1 MSKTTA
7 KSGIRVARELVQS
20 IYDKGLQPGD
30 RYLSEADALK
40 EHGVSR
46 ATYREAMRFLEF
58 QGVLGVKV
66 GAGGGTVVAH
76 PDWRNLASAL
86 GLLLQFSGTSLSQV
100 MAARSAL
107 EPVMAAQS
115 ARNASAEQIA
125 KMRRFLAE
133 AEQSVD
139 NADRFLSA
147 YRSFWH
153 CVADATG
160 NPVTAELWKALRALI
175 DTGRF
180 VPNERYRGQ
189 LVTYLRGMLEAMDAR
204 DAEAAHALIV
214 RLNAELAQRLERDYP
229 LRVGKVM
236 AWSDVTDQID
246 DYADRIGMSDQDRA

>member
-1 MSKTTA
+1 MSRAKSKT
-7 KSGIRVARELVQS
+7 GIRVARELVQS
-20 IYDKGLQPGD
+20 IYDKGLRPGD
-30 RYLSEADALK
+30 RYLSEADALE

-46 ATYREAMRFLEF
+46 ATYREAVRFLEF
-58 QGVLGVKV
+58 QGALGVKA

-76 PDWRNLASAL
+76 PDWRNLASAM

-100 MAARSAL
+100 MAAREVL
-107 EPVMAAQS
+107 EPAMASQS
-115 ARNASAEQIA
+115 ACNASDEQIA
-125 KMRRFLAE
+125 TMRQFVAV
-133 AEQSVD
+133 AEQSV
-139 NADRFLSA
+139 ADAERFLSA

-180 VPNERYRGQ
+180 VPNERYRAQ
-189 LVTYLRGMLEAMDAR
+189 LVTWLRDMLAAIEAR
-204 DAEAAHALIV
+204 DAQAAHDLIV
-214 RLNAELAQRLERDYP
+214 RFNAELAERLERDYP

-246 DYADRIGMSDQDRA
+246 DYAHRIGMSD